1 MRKNLNKI
9 VAFAIGVSVISGS
22 IVPAM
27 AADIIN
33 TDTIVNTQTQA
44 STEKKVLTV
53 DDAVKAAIAN
63 SNSLALLDK
72 EIKFKQNINSIT
84 EKAEDL
90 KDLGDVDEDY
100 NDSYRKLTMQQLEQ
114 KRDFQKDKLAQST
127 TDDFN
132 VLVQKKIDVNNQK
145 NTIELKEKSLEQNK
159 LQQKLGLMTS
169 INIDGVNLEIQKLK
183 NTLKST
189 EADLENCKYSFKLAT
204 SIDVDNYILD
214 DSIKYVKFE
223 LDSDLDGYIDG
234 AVDDYLSYTQEIY
247 ELDKDYWNDDD
258 NSGVVKN
265 TEISDAKDEQDE
277 AYKTMIEKKNA
288 WSNATD
294 EEKAAAKEAFDEAQE
309 KYKDSIEEYGKKLS
323 GRITYLTQKYT
334 LDATESNLLD
344 AKKSCKEGLR
354 TIYMNMKNL
363 EDSIDLLQQNI
374 DYTNK
379 NLRIAKINYDLGLST
394 ELTYKNTVNSVEDL
408 NLQLRSLINTY
419 NKLKSQLEKPWIAL
433 S

>member
-1 MRKNLNKI
+1 M
-9 VAFAIGVSVISGS
+9 
-22 IVPAM
+22 
-27 AADIIN
+27 
-33 TDTIVNTQTQA
+33 
-44 STEKKVLTV
+44 
-53 DDAVKAAIAN
+53 
-63 SNSLALLDK
+63 DK

-132 VLVQKKIDVNNQK
+132 VLVQKQIDVNNQK

-204 SIDVDNYILD
+204 GIDVDNYILD

-223 LDSDLDGYIDG
+223 LDSDLDSYIDG

-265 TEISDAKDEQDE
+265 TEISNAKDDQDK

-288 WSNATD
+288 WINATD
-294 EEKAAAKEAFDEAQE
+294 EEKAAAKDAFDEAQE

-394 ELTYKNTVNSVEDL
+394 ELTYKNNVNSVEDL

-419 NKLKSQLEKPWIAL
+419 NKLKAQLEKPWIAL